1 MEIGTWAGAA
11 GLLSGRLTAL
21 GQAHAWLGLQNSD
34 DIGTNFDVR
43 VEVYRNATLVVA
55 GETLCVRGII
65 RNPSSTSDVLVSF
78 PSFTSVTFGPSDVL
92 SIRQLAR
99 IGTNGIGG
107 ACGGHSAAVG
117 LRSYFDATS
126 RAASI
131 PITLA
136 PVDQWNAAAPLPTA
150 RFGLGID
157 AVGGKLYA
165 IGGQNLSAYLATV
178 EAYDPINNSWTSL
191 TPMPTARSQVA
202 VGVINGFVYIAGG
215 ANGGVLNTLERY
227 DLATD
232 TWVTKSSMPTARYLA
247 AGGVLN
253 GIFYVV
259 GGRNGAAL
267 SIVEAYDPATDTW
280 TSKAPMPTPRD
291 ALAVGVING
300 LLYAVGGTGLS
311 SVVEAYDP
319 TTDSWTTKASMPTP
333 RSNLAMSAL
342 NGSLYAVG
350 GVAPNAPQATI
361 LEAYDPASDIWTT
374 KASMPTARNQLA
386 TGVLNGVLYAVGGY
400 DGSPLTANEAYQP

>member
-34 DIGTNFDVR
+34 DIGTFFDVR
-43 VEVYRNATLVVA
+43 VEVYRNAALVVA
-55 GETLCVRGII
+55 GETLCLRGIS
-65 RNPSSTSDVLVSF
+65 RNASSASDVVVSF

-107 ACGGHSAAVG
+107 ACGGHNSAAGV
-117 LRSYFDATS
+117 RSYFDATS
-126 RAASI
+126 RAASVS
-131 PITLA
+131 ITLA

-150 RFGLGID
+150 RFGLGIG

-165 IGGQNLSAYLATV
+165 IGGQNLSAYLGTV
-178 EAYDPINNSWTSL
+178 EAYDPIGDSWTIL

-202 VGVINGFVYIAGG
+202 VGVIDGFVYVAGG

-227 DLATD
+227 DPVSG
-232 TWVTKSSMPTARYLA
+232 TWVTKSPMPSARYLA

-253 GIFYVV
+253 AIFYVV

-267 SIVEAYDPATDTW
+267 SILEAYDPSTDTW
-280 TSKAPMPTPRD
+280 TAKAPMPTPRD

-319 TTDSWTTKASMPTP
+319 ATDSWSTKASMPTP

-342 NGSLYAVG
+342 NGLLYAVG
-350 GVAPNAPQATI
+350 GVAPNAPQATA
-361 LEAYDPASDIWTT
+361 LESYDPASDTWAT

-386 TGVLNGVLYAVGGY
+386 TGVLSGVLYAVGGY